1 MSYTFFYKSSFHIS
15 VLVVSG
21 GTRRFTDLKSVEV
34 LSEGRPLCRLPRL
47 DRTRVQHSQAG
58 LPYISTYLSNYLT
71 IYSQAGLLVCGNWD
85 SRAEETC
92 SSLSDGVWTRSL
104 VLIQDRFAHMTSH
117 DLT

>member
-1 MSYTFFYKSSFHIS
+1 MPPAEAGQDAGPALPGGAALHI
-15 VLVVSG
+15 
-21 GTRRFTDLKSVEV
+21 
-34 LSEGRPLCRLPRL
+34 
-47 DRTRVQHSQAG
+47 
-58 LPYISTYLSNYLT
+58 YISTYLSNYLT